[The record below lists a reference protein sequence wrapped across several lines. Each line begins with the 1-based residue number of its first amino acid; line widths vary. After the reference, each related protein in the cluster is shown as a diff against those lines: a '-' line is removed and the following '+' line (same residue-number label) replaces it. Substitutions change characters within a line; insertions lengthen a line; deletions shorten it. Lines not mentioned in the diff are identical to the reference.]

1 MEKTALVLAGGGAR
15 GAYEIGVWQALRE
28 LDIPIH
34 IVTGTSVGALNAAII
49 AMGDFENA
57 RSLWMNMKTDMI
69 FDVDVDDA
77 LPEKQKNVQ
86 MFRQF
91 LRDYA
96 RQGGVDSYPLKQL
109 LDTHIDEQA
118 VRESPVEC
126 GFVCVDKT
134 NLRPLE
140 LYMEDIPQG
149 MLTEYMVASSSLYP
163 AIKSQSIGDSQF
175 IDGGYYD
182 NLPVE
187 LALERGASQV
197 IAVDLEAVG
206 MVRRDTLR
214 AAENLRM
221 IRSYWNLGS
230 LLTFDTARQA
240 RNIRLGY
247 LDAMKSFG
255 ACEGIAFAFIKGEFA
270 SCIRRQ
276 RNAIAAQNKVLGL
289 EFGSGRSL
297 SRKEEL
303 FFLRMSAFLRRKYDR
318 EPDRRYSSFLTAC
331 AESAGEA
338 FGLDSEKLYSLERFN
353 QRLLE
358 AVGQVETEPS
368 WTDRVSAKALRES
381 LSLLDKTVR
390 MVRLSVMIKRA
401 AATEKSLDILGLS
414 LFLPD
419 ELLGA
424 YYLALIS

>member
-34 IVTGTSVGALNAAII
+34 VVTGTSVGALNAAMI

-57 RSLWMNMKTDMI
+57 RTLWMNMKTDMI
-69 FDVDVDDA
+69 FDVDVDDG
-77 LPEKQKNVQ
+77 LPEKQKNLQ
-86 MFRQF
+86 MLRQF

-96 RQGGVDSYPLKQL
+96 RQGGIDSYPLKQL
-109 LDTHIDEQA
+109 LDVHVDEQT
-118 VRESPVEC
+118 VRESPVRC

-134 NLRPLE
+134 NLKPLE
-140 LYMEDIPQG
+140 LSIDDVPEG
-149 MLTEYMVASSSLYP
+149 MLIEYLVASSSLYP
-163 AIKSQSIGDSQF
+163 AIKSQSIGGSQY

-187 LALERGASQV
+187 LALEQGADQV
-197 IAVDLEAVG
+197 IAVDLDAVG

-214 AAENLRM
+214 AAGSLRM

-230 LLTFDTARQA
+230 LLTFDAPRQA

-247 LDAMKSFG
+247 LDTMKSFG
-255 ACEGIAFAFIKGEFA
+255 ACEGTAYAFIKGSFA
-270 SCIRRQ
+270 AFIRRS
-276 RNAIAAQNKVLGL
+276 RAAISAQNQALGL
-289 EFGSGRSL
+289 SFSAGEV

-303 FFLRMSAFLRRKYDR
+303 FFLRMATFLRRKYGR
-318 EPDRRYSSFLTAC
+318 EPDGKYPSFLTAC

-338 FGLDSEKLYSLERFN
+338 FHLDCEKLYSLERFN
-353 QRLLE
+353 QRLTE
-358 AVGQVETEPS
+358 AVNQVEAAPIGME
-368 WTDRVSAKALRES
+368 RISAKGLKEA

-390 MVRLSVMIKRA
+390 MVHLGALIKRA
-401 AATEKSLDILGLS
+401 AETGKPVDLLGLS
-414 LFLPD
+414 LLLPD
-419 ELLGA
+419 ELMGA